1 MVTMKNLIKTGKSA
15 IVGTVGVGVL
25 LTTSHSISA
34 DTLKPVDE
42 KVQEGQLERVTQG
55 EDKKVELQVPDLNS
69 KEQDNKA
76 GVEKPQTENKEV
88 EDKKVEVDENKEKK
102 PEIKNE
108 EKPVTKEEE
117 KPKTDSLQVVD
128 EEKTEDPQVEEEEL
142 YVMYRKIDATKIIE
156 KSNNESIWSKPH
168 MLKGGENLGSVEDY
182 IGKEVQVSEMAL
194 ANRKAWFKISVD
206 GKELGWVSSS
216 VMSVATDLESINK
229 IVSTDGTDDKYG
241 IFNLPWGM
249 QNAKQVAKVND
260 YVNQDLKATE
270 LTVYNGTIW
279 YKVSQNGNTIGWLDS
294 RSVSER
300 ESSTHMNVP
309 IESQLD
315 AKDPSRNL
323 ETGCE
328 ITAVSMMLQFAGAD
342 VDKVLLAKEMPYHDY
357 DPNKGYVGDPWSDG
371 PINTV
376 YPPALLDLVKKYA
389 GSSVNL
395 TGASL
400 DKIKEKLNEN
410 HPVVAWVG
418 DMHGFGIHAITLTG
432 HTNDKV
438 FYNDPWTGEKDASM
452 SWDSF
457 DNKWSPKK
465 SRALSY

>member
-1 MVTMKNLIKTGKSA
+1 MVY
-15 IVGTVGVGVL
+15 
-25 LTTSHSISA
+25 
-34 DTLKPVDE
+34 
-42 KVQEGQLERVTQG
+42 
-55 EDKKVELQVPDLNS
+55 KKVNS
-69 KEQDNKA
+69 TQ
-76 GVEKPQTENKEV
+76 
-88 EDKKVEVDENKEKK
+88 
-102 PEIKNE
+102 
-108 EKPVTKEEE
+108 
-117 KPKTDSLQVVD
+117 
-128 EEKTEDPQVEEEEL
+128 
-142 YVMYRKIDATKIIE
+142 IIE

-168 MLKGGENLGSVEDY
+168 MLKGAENLGSVDEY
-182 IGKEVQVSEMAL
+182 VGKEVQMSEMAL
-194 ANRKAWFKISVD
+194 ANRKAWFKISVE

-229 IVSTDGTDDKYG
+229 AVGTEGTDDKYS
-241 IFNLPWGM
+241 IYSLPKGM
-249 QNAKQVAKVND
+249 QNSQEVAKVND
-260 YVNQDLKATE
+260 YANQELKATKQ
-270 LTVYNGTIW
+270 TVYNGTMW
-279 YKVSQNGNTIGWLDS
+279 YKVSQNGNEIGWLDS

-300 ESSTHMNVP
+300 TVLPHMNVP

-328 ITAVSMMLQFAGAD
+328 ITAVSMMLQFAGAN

-395 TGASL
+395 TGVSL
-400 DKIKEKLNEN
+400 DKIKEKLNQN

-432 HTNDKV
+432 YTNDKV

-457 DNKWSPKK
+457 DSKWTPKK